1 MALQKTQGFIL
12 RKQDLRETSIILT
25 VYTRDFGKLRLVS
38 KGVRVPEARFMSAYE
53 LLALDD
59 IVFYERKKRSL
70 FFLSQCDLINYF
82 PRVRESLDRISYA
95 IYFAEFLDAATPAGD
110 RNKEIYK
117 LLSDSLF
124 LLSSK
129 ASPKRVARIF
139 EIKLL
144 SVLGLM
150 PRLKACV
157 ACNRAIEKGRVRFS
171 FSSGGVLCE
180 ACFAKDKS
188 AKPVL
193 PGTINFI
200 SHIENLPFERIK
212 HIKVTRRVGM
222 EVERLLRR
230 FIDYHLDL
238 RLKSMEFIGKVG
250 V

>member
-1 MALQKTQGFIL
+1 MAVQKTQGFVL

-25 VYTRDFGKLRLVS
+25 VYTRDFGKLKLIS
-38 KGVRVPEARFMSAYE
+38 KGVRAPEARFVSAYE

-70 FFLSQCDLINYF
+70 FFLSQCDLVNYF
-82 PRVRESLDRISYA
+82 PKVRESLERLSYA
-95 IYFAEFLDAATPAGD
+95 VYFAEFLDAATSACD
-110 RNKEIYK
+110 RNTRIYE
-117 LLSDSLF
+117 LLLNSLF

-139 EIKLL
+139 EIKFL
-144 SVLGLM
+144 SILGLM
-150 PRLKACV
+150 PRLKTCAACD
-157 ACNRAIEKGRVRFS
+157 RAVEKEGVRFS

-180 ACFAKDKS
+180 GCFAKDKN

-193 PGTINFI
+193 AGTVNFI
-200 SHIENLPFERIK
+200 AHIEDLPFERIK
-212 HIKVTRRVGM
+212 HIKVSKRVGV
-222 EVERLLRR
+222 EVERLLRG
-230 FIDYHLDL
+230 FINYHLDI